1 MEIRDEL
8 DNMAEVNNHINNHI
22 ELAVDNNY
30 VKGLKQETLGFG
42 KPTTQAV
49 LHYLFNK
56 FV

>member
-42 KPTTQAV
+42 TPTTQAV